1 MKDNNAVFNSG
12 FFEQRR
18 TIESLIEESRADTDF
33 YLFVSFGVFITTLGL
48 HIDNAII
55 VIGAMLITPIL
66 FPILALGMGVVTSS
80 QESIGRSLSIILK
93 TLVVGVLVSFVTSF
107 LLNQHE
113 MTEQILL
120 ASTPNLLY
128 FFIAFASGIIA
139 SYSWVKQ
146 SISRNLPGVAI
157 SVALVP
163 PLSAIGVA
171 ISLFSQDVFSGSI
184 MLFAINLIGIV
195 LAGILVFSLFGF
207 AELRHVEERE
217 IREEKREEEADR
229 VLENQHE

>member
-1 MKDNNAVFNSG
+1 MNDNNSVFKSG
-12 FFEQRR
+12 FFEQRK
-18 TIESLIEESRADTDF
+18 TIESLIEESRADGDF

-48 HIDNAII
+48 HIDNPII

-80 QESIGRSLSIILK
+80 QESIRRSISILLK
-93 TLVVGVLVSFVTSF
+93 TLVVGILVSFITSF
-107 LLNQHE
+107 ILNQHE
-113 MTEQILL
+113 MTEQIIN

-128 FFIAFASGIIA
+128 FFIAFASGVIA

-163 PLSAIGVA
+163 PLSAIG
-171 ISLFSQDVFSGSI
+171 ISLSLFSQNVFSGSV
-184 MLFAINLIGIV
+184 MLFIINLIGIV
-195 LAGILVFSLFGF
+195 LASILVFSLFGF
-207 AELRHVEERE
+207 GGLRKIEERE
-217 IREEKREEEADR
+217 IQNEKREVEEA
-229 VLENQHE
+229 LENENVQ